1 MSVKMSGFPARCKAA
16 WIGDQYYNPMPT
28 LANDLDKT
36 NVATSRMMFRSENL
50 RREITLLAQRTGL
63 EGTVRVGQHVVN
75 LEIERYAAHD
85 RVLFDRRRR
94 AKNACC

>member
-28 LANDLDKT
+28 LANDPDRT
-36 NVATSRMMFRSENL
+36 NVATSRVMFRTENL

-75 LEIERYAAHD
+75 LEIERCVSQRLRLYQNFCLKP
-85 RVLFDRRRR
+85 VLS
-94 AKNACC
+94 